1 MMPNEHVANKD
12 AHPYANSYIYIEVP
26 SIMFLLFFSIE
37 GPLNARVYMLFCT
50 AFVEEDTRVYQPQ
63 SFIRRRLRLRES
75 DHPRV
80 QHVSI
85 FFCSIC
91 SDCGQLLLME
101 SLRTARL
108 VVDDTIRQGG
118 FDLVR

>member
-63 SFIRRRLRLRES
+63 SFIR
-75 DHPRV
+75 
-80 QHVSI
+80 
-85 FFCSIC
+85 
-91 SDCGQLLLME
+91 
-101 SLRTARL
+101 
-108 VVDDTIRQGG
+108 
-118 FDLVR
+118 